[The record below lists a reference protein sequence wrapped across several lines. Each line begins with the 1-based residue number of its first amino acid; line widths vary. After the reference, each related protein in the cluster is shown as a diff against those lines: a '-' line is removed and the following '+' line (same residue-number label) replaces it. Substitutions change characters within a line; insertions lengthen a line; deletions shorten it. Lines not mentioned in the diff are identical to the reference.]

1 MFCDKCGKYNDNNA
15 KFCIQCGAPL
25 DGHVSDNSNPKKSK
39 FFIVLIGM
47 IIVFFL
53 ALIIILKSIRTNYES
68 KQIDNTEEVSVQEEN
83 EANDNEINDAK
94 KTDGIEEMKSNN
106 KLPDNIQ
113 VGDLITM
120 GVYEQDGNESNGP
133 EDIQWRVINQ
143 DANNSD
149 YYLIL
154 SELILEYA
162 PFDNG
167 IADRTVDVGESISEE
182 TVATW
187 EKSSIRRWLNNDFFG
202 NAFSADEK
210 RHIVDANIHTSG
222 WEEYASE
229 YPDEFGGSV
238 NYGGTIGGN
247 DTMDN
252 VFLLSVEEIV
262 ASYGVKYNL
271 MNRYIIPQAVSNA
284 SDYAINSGLS
294 SYSIRSF
301 WGDETG
307 NYTEV
312 FNERYAPFMEQ
323 SVINNGYISGWYL
336 RSGGCWN
343 DGTTAM
349 LIRADGS
356 FCPDYEKKDCGGIR
370 PAMWIKK

>member
-1 MFCDKCGKYNDNNA
+1 MFCSKCGKENDDNA
-15 KFCIQCGAPL
+15 KFCKSCGVSL
-25 DGHVSDNSNPKKSK
+25 DESVSQNKDTKKIK
-39 FFIVLIGM
+39 FFVLLIVMVLI
-47 IIVFFL
+47 FFL
-53 ALIIILKSIRTNYES
+53 VLVLILKSLKSNFEN
-68 KQIDNTEEVSVQEEN
+68 KQAMNTREDAIQEEMSVQGDEANEDRNN
-83 EANDNEINDAK
+83 EAQ
-94 KTDGIEEMKSNN
+94 KTDTVSM
-106 KLPDNIQ
+106 LPERLQ
-113 VGDLITM
+113 VGDLITL
-120 GVYEQDGNESNGP
+120 GAYEQDGNTSNGP
-133 EDIQWRVINQ
+133 EQIQWRVINY
-143 DANNSD
+143 DVNDSN

-187 EKSSIRRWLNNDFFG
+187 EKSSIRRWLNNDFYN
-202 NAFSADEK
+202 NAFSQDEK
-210 RHIVDANIHTSG
+210 LHIDGSTLHTSG

-229 YPDEFGGSV
+229 YPDEYGGSI

-247 DTMDN
+247 DTVDN
-252 VFLLSVEEIV
+252 VFLLSVEELT
-262 ASYGVKYNL
+262 AAYGVGKNL
-271 MNRYIIPQAVSNA
+271 MGKFIIPQAISNA
-284 SDYAINSGLS
+284 SDHAINSGLN
-294 SYSIRSF
+294 SYSIRNIL
-301 WGDETG
+301 GDEMG

-312 FNERYAPFMEQ
+312 FNERYAPYMEQ
-323 SVINNGYISGWYL
+323 RVIDNGYISGWYL